1 MTTSIIDRRPLAKLA
16 LAFSPVAAANSAF
29 APAFVIPPS
38 KRNSAHRAPDA
49 VAVTMT
55 AARPPRALRA
65 RVGGGG
71 GGGGGGG
78 SRCDNDRNDD
88 DNDRNDDDDSPSS
101 NEALLDELCTARS
114 DMFGADVPS
123 NDDLRAAAR
132 NAESDFLSAMREQRE
147 SFRRMKDELG
157 SEGACEAFMER
168 IREADDGAFAA
179 ATDDDDDG
187 RSIVRR
193 MMMRRDDDG
202 AMGSP
207 LDGITADDDG
217 DAWQ

>member
-1 MTTSIIDRRPLAKLA
+1 MTTSIIDRRSLAKLA

-49 VAVTMT
+49 V
-55 AARPPRALRA
+55 RA
-65 RVGGGG
+65 RVGVGGGG
-71 GGGGGGG
+71 GGG
-78 SRCDNDRNDD
+78 SLCDNDRNDD

-101 NEALLDELCTARS
+101 NEALLDELRTARR

-157 SEGACEAFMER
+157 SDGACEAFMER

>member
-1 MTTSIIDRRPLAKLA
+1 MTTSMIDRRSLAKLA

-29 APAFVIPPS
+29 APAFVVPPS
-38 KRNSAHRAPDA
+38 KRNSPHRAPDA
-49 VAVTMT
+49 VAATMT

-71 GGGGGGG
+71 GGG
-78 SRCDNDRNDD
+78 SRRDNDRNDD

-101 NEALLDELCTARS
+101 NEALLDELRMARR

-132 NAESDFLSAMREQRE
+132 NAESDFLSAMREQGE

-157 SEGACEAFMER
+157 SDGACEAIMER

-179 ATDDDDDG
+179 AANDDDDG

-207 LDGITADDDG
+207 LDGITADDDS
-217 DAWQ
+217 DSWQ